1 MVAAP
6 IALLGSA
13 SAAQAGNS
21 DYIGEVSLAGYNYCP
36 VGTAEAAGQFVS
48 IASNTAL
55 FALLGTTYGGNGQTT
70 FALPDLRGRVAIG
83 TGQGPGLSPL
93 SLGQTGGTENVTLLT
108 VNLPTHSH
116 TAELRGE
123 NSVLADKAN
132 PNNATLALASAQI
145 YSKTNAP
152 NPAVTLAA
160 GSVVLA
166 SSGSST
172 GFALRD
178 PYLGMLYCIADEGI
192 FPSRP

>member
-6 IALLGSA
+6 IVLLGSA
-13 SAAQAGNS
+13 SAAQAGSS
-21 DYIGEVSLAGYNYCP
+21 DYIGEVSLAGYNFCP
-36 VGTAEAAGQFVS
+36 VGTAEAAGQLVS
-48 IASNTAL
+48 IASNPAL
-55 FALLGTTYGGNGQTT
+55 FALLGTTYGGDGVTT
-70 FALPDLRGRVAIG
+70 FAMPDLRGRVPIGIG
-83 TGQGPGLSPL
+83 TGPGLSVI
-93 SLGQTGGTENVTLLT
+93 SQGESAGAENATLLT
-108 VNLPTHSH
+108 VNLPVHSH
-116 TAELRGE
+116 VAELRGE

-132 PNNATLALASAQI
+132 PNNATLALASATI

-166 SSGSST
+166 SSGSGT